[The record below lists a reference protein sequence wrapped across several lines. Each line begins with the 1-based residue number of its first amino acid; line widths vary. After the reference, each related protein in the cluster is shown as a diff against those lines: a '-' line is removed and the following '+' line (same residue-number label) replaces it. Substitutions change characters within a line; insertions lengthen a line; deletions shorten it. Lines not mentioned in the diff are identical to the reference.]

1 LIRQTAAVR
10 NDQHPAAALL
20 LAGAPVVAGA
30 GAEELGALEPVVSFA
45 RLALSRSLPTV
56 IPGAFA
62 STVESIARFVDV
74 PLLVAFVPVAGL
86 RSGRLLRDPW
96 TGVPEAISLEDRPTA
111 AP

>member
-30 GAEELGALEPVVSFA
+30 EELGALEPVVSFA
-45 RLALSRSLPTV
+45 RAALSRSLPTV
-56 IPGAFA
+56 IPGAFG